1 MERTT
6 AQWGG
11 GDGEPGI
18 IEFLSQKLETR
29 SFLES
34 PSPPEQGCTALQLG
48 CRSGAEARAAASK
61 LGQPANCIPNARRAL
76 RSAQLR
82 PFSSGRSCRRPCCR
96 FQPLGGHRQNPALLS
111 IFFFFFYLRRDA
123 CRPIICTSKSSAGP
137 PFFSAC
143 RRWAGAAR
151 RPRVPSPPHAG
162 ALLLRR
168 SRSEAPSSAPRPGP
182 LAPWF

>member
-111 IFFFFFYLRRDA
+111 IFFFFFLPPPGRLPTHYLY
-123 CRPIICTSKSSAGP
+123 IQVK
-137 PFFSAC
+137 
-143 RRWAGAAR
+143 
-151 RPRVPSPPHAG
+151 
-162 ALLLRR
+162 RR
-168 SRSEAPSSAPRPGP
+168 SPFLLGLPALGRSSAPSPRPLPSPRRGTPSPAVPVGSP
-182 LAPWF
+182 L